1 MIRLPRLVLA
11 VTLFALVGC
20 AEGDISNPIARKFNW
35 FHYVAGDG
43 LRENCKPG
51 GLDQYRLVYNADWN
65 EQVRAYD
72 VRASALNDGSAIL
85 FTQVFG
91 GYGSNVSSFT
101 LNDPFSAASGSSG
114 QVRLTPDQYRAFV
127 QALDASGFGQ
137 PAPTGLRLDSWDFY
151 WVVSACVN
159 GQFHFN
165 AWRAPSPGFDALQF
179 PGLLFAADGTGI
191 PPNPPRPQNDA
202 LQYSK
207 TEYPRSTT
215 YGGTPYTFQLI
226 VGDNGLAGLPPAL

>member
-1 MIRLPRLVLA
+1 MIRLRLAMAVAVLA
-11 VTLFALVGC
+11 ALAGC

-35 FHYVAGDG
+35 FHYVNGESVRA
-43 LRENCKPG
+43 NCRPG
-51 GLDQYRLVYNADWN
+51 GLDQYRVIYNADWN

-101 LNDPFSAASGSSG
+101 LSDPFSMARGTSG
-114 QVRLTPDQYRAFV
+114 QVRLTPGQYRQFV
-127 QALDASGFGQ
+127 EALDASGFGQ
-137 PAPTGLRLDSWDFY
+137 PAPQGLRLDSWDFY

-165 AWRAPSPGFDALQF
+165 AWRSPSPGFAALQF
-179 PGLLFAADGTGI
+179 PPLLFALDGTGI
-191 PPNPPRPQNDA
+191 PPNPPRDVNTA
-202 LQYSK
+202 EEFSK
-207 TEYPRSTT
+207 TEFPRSRS

-226 VGDNGLAGLPPAL
+226 VGENGLTGLPPAL